1 MTDVVTQSVSLKTR
15 KAKVLDF
22 SLLAK
27 FLEEKVGKEDVFNKT
42 IVLRESDTTLAAI
55 WNDEVTGGN
64 GVGKSGTAVA
74 IDFAALVSKLEATYL
89 PQEKRSTR
97 AEVKLKK
104 IVAVLKRVAKKF
116 AADGSVLVYVA

>member
-42 IVLRESDTTLAAI
+42 IVLREADTTLAAI

-74 IDFAALVSKLEATYL
+74 IDFAALVAKLEATYL
-89 PQEKRSTR
+89 PQEKRSPR

>member
-1 MTDVVTQSVSLKTR
+1 MNDVVTQAVALKAR

-22 SLLAK
+22 AVLAK
-27 FLEEKVGKEDVFNKT
+27 FLEEKVGKEDVFNKV
-42 IVLRESDTTLAAI
+42 IVLRESKTTLATI
-55 WNDEVTGGN
+55 WSDEVTGGD

-74 IDFAALVSKLEATYL
+74 IDFTKLVEKLETVYL
-89 PQEKRSTR
+89 PQEKRSPS

-116 AADGSVLVYVA
+116 AAEGSILVYVA